1 VLLSQAPTFVPPS
14 KEELL
19 LLYIAATTQ
28 LVSAALVVE
37 WEEEGHALKLQRPVY
52 FVGKILTDAKTR
64 YPWIQKLV
72 YTVLI
77 AKWKLR
83 HYFKSHPITMI
94 TSFLLGEVVRTP
106 DTTGRVAE

>member
-1 VLLSQAPTFVPPS
+1 
-14 KEELL
+14 
-19 LLYIAATTQ
+19 
-28 LVSAALVVE
+28 
-37 WEEEGHALKLQRPVY
+37 
-52 FVGKILTDAKTR
+52 
-64 YPWIQKLV
+64 V